1 MKFPYV
7 FLFCLAGM
15 LVLSPPANA
24 EKPSLQSLIDDA
36 EAGEEIIIPSG
47 YYTENIVV
55 SKPVTLIGDKDVT
68 IHSCENTPVVTIE
81 GSNVFMSTVTIEQCS
96 DANDGPPAIYVTG
109 DAHRLEDLSI
119 DTEQVGIQ
127 LSEANH
133 VKIMES
139 SISGKSKGNGIDLWT
154 SNDNVMAK
162 LDIKDTIDGI
172 YMEQSDRNEATD
184 NRIKNARYG
193 IHLMFS
199 NDTLISGNV
208 SHHNFTGAMVMEAEN
223 TILTGNEFAHN
234 NQNVHSQG
242 LLLYAA
248 ADTKASSNQF
258 DSNRVGAF
266 IEKSAG
272 SHFEENV
279 FLSNMIGVQL
289 KEARDNEI
297 VKNDFSGNVNDVHAI
312 KSKENSMSQNFWD
325 DSLKLDLDGDSH
337 SEIPHKAD
345 PYFLTLI
352 QKVPEYQLLFQNPGL
367 NLLRQ
372 VLNSPEE
379 SVLSDSKP
387 TMDPRHITD
396 PVKGEKQIGLWVL
409 GAIFIVANL
418 LVIQKWRNVN

>member
-1 MKFPYV
+1 MKVPYV
-7 FLFCLAGM
+7 FLFCLTGM
-15 LVLSPPANA
+15 LVVSPPAKA
-24 EKPSLQSLIDDA
+24 EKPSLQSLIDEA
-36 EAGEEIIIPSG
+36 EAGEDIIIPSG

-55 SKPVTLIGDKDVT
+55 SKPVTLIGDEDVT
-68 IHSCENTPVVTIE
+68 IHSCEDTPVVTIE
-81 GSNVFMSTVTIEQCS
+81 GSNVFMSKVTIEQCS
-96 DANDGPPAIYVTG
+96 DASAGPPAIYVTG

-133 VKIMES
+133 VKIMKS
-139 SISGKSKGNGIDLWT
+139 SIFGKSKGNGIDLWT

-172 YMEQSDRNEATD
+172 YMEQSDRNEATE
-184 NRIKNARYG
+184 NSIKNARYG

-248 ADTKASSNQF
+248 ADTKVSSNQF

-272 SHFEENV
+272 SLFEDNV
-279 FLSNMIGVQL
+279 FQSNMIGVQL
-289 KEARDNEI
+289 KEARDNKL

-312 KSKENSMSQNFWD
+312 KSKGNSMSQNYWD
-325 DSLKLDLDGDSH
+325 DSLKLDMDGDSL
-337 SEIPHKAD
+337 SEIPHSAD

-352 QKVPEYQLLFQNPGL
+352 QKVPEYQLFFQNPGL

-372 VLNSPEE
+372 VFNSPEE
-379 SVLSDSKP
+379 TVLSDSKP
-387 TMDPRHITD
+387 SMDPRHITD
-396 PVKGEKQIGLWVL
+396 PVKGGKQIGLWVL
-409 GAIFIVANL
+409 GVIFSVANL
-418 LVIQKWRNVN
+418 LVIQKWRNVK